1 VKKIRDESGA
11 WIPVTYKSKRYAQWK
26 ERMKVAENL
35 AGDAADDDDDKEE
48 EDNDD
53 DKNQKRRH
61 ALGMFSTQPF
71 KYQIS
76 TAAGALHILNTRCRT
91 VCSYLDENVIHM
103 TALSHLFVE
112 D

>member
-11 WIPVTYKSKRYAQWK
+11 WIPVTYKTKRYAQWK

-35 AGDAADDDDDKEE
+35 AGDADDDDD

-53 DKNQKRRH
+53 GADDDKIQKRRH
-61 ALGMFSTQPF
+61 VLGMFSTQPF

-76 TAAGALHILNTRCRT
+76 TAAGALCFLNTRCRA
-91 VCSYLDENVIHM
+91 VCSYLDENVIH
-103 TALSHLFVE
+103 VI
-112 D
+112 